1 MNLNTA
7 KLSPMAKNQYGSME
21 FSFHKPSGN
30 LKPSKKKKKM
40 KPSFFMVILTFI
52 IRSQWLLPIK
62 ISAGCVNLQV

>member
-1 MNLNTA
+1 
-7 KLSPMAKNQYGSME
+7 MANNQYGSME

-30 LKPSKKKKKM
+30 LKPSKKKKKKKKKM
-40 KPSFFMVILTFI
+40 KPSFFIVILTFV

>member
-30 LKPSKKKKKM
+30 LKPSKKQKKIKNET
-40 KPSFFMVILTFI
+40 ILFH
-52 IRSQWLLPIK
+52 
-62 ISAGCVNLQV
+62 GDFNFCY